1 MGLTTE
7 DSLSQTIDRAVKRY
21 SSLFKL
27 PSYARVVVLLA
38 LICIGGGLISTAALF
53 PSVEGLLSGL
63 LLGSSLFLLNLVSS
77 YVISTLVLRG
87 DAIYDLRRTVALSL
101 FCWMMWLIF
110 IIMGVAAAI
119 PFGLRWW
126 VRLCLLGFA
135 AVVILRLI
143 VFDSTSSKSYGRRLI
158 ASLLQPFA
166 CAIPFLVFWA
176 AIPYPLTAYM
186 LLHFVFSLGVSIAA
200 SHFLLSTL
208 NRVGQQTLGVPSMS
222 LLKAFLLNWIMDLNA
237 PLEELLENLGEEQ
250 DVEVSL
256 MKFGSSKPKAVMVIP
271 SVHPGP
277 FKNVG
282 SSALPSMLK
291 SALQKKLN
299 CVVCV
304 PHGLFGHELDL
315 ASQAQNQKLINR
327 ILESTDFE
335 AAEAKATP
343 FVTFSNGAATACC
356 QIFGKF
362 VFVSFTLAPKT
373 TEDLPQDLGLYVR
386 EEAEKRGL
394 TCSGVVNAHNSI
406 DGVANM
412 QESLDELKAVAVAC
426 LEKAVLQERVPFHV
440 GAATVIPE
448 EFTIREGMGPGGITT
463 IVVKVGK
470 QKTAYIVIDGNNMV
484 SGLREKVLLALHSL
498 GIDDGEVFTTDTH
511 AVSAVILS
519 QRGYNAVGEAIDHE
533 RLIAYVKEAT
543 TAAMS
548 NLESVKAAS
557 CCNITV
563 PNVKVIGKKL
573 LETLCL
579 LVDRTIQKAKRIVV
593 PIFGISGLF
602 LMLILLF
609 V

>member
-1 MGLTTE
+1 MDLATE

-53 PSVEGLLSGL
+53 PSLDGLLSGL

-87 DAIYDLRRTVALSL
+87 DTIYDLRRTVALSL
-101 FCWMMWLIF
+101 FCWMMWLAF
-110 IIMGVAAAI
+110 IIIGVVVAT
-119 PFGLRWW
+119 PFGLSWW
-126 VRLCLLGFA
+126 VRLCLLGFS

-143 VFDSTSSKSYGRRLI
+143 VFDSTSRKSYGRRLI
-158 ASLLQPFA
+158 ASVLQPFA
-166 CAIPFLVFWA
+166 CAVPFLVFWA
-176 AIPYPLTAYM
+176 AIAYPLTLYM
-186 LLHFVFSLGVSIAA
+186 LLYFVFSLGISIAA
-200 SHFLLSTL
+200 SHFFLSTL
-208 NRVGQQTLGVPSMS
+208 NRVGQQTLRVPSIS

-237 PLEELLENLGEEQ
+237 PLEELLEKLGEEQ
-250 DVEVSL
+250 DIGVSL
-256 MKFGSSKPKAVMVIP
+256 MKFGSSKPKAAMVIP

-277 FKNVG
+277 FKNIG
-282 SSALPSMLK
+282 SSVLPSMLK
-291 SALQKKLN
+291 SALERKLN

-315 ASQAQNQKLINR
+315 ASQAQNQKLIDR
-327 ILESTDFE
+327 IVESADFE
-335 AAEAKATP
+335 AVETKATS
-343 FVTFSNGAATACC
+343 FVTLSNGTATACC

-362 VFVSFTLAPKT
+362 VFISFTLAPKT

-412 QESLDELKAVAVAC
+412 QESLVELKAVAVAC
-426 LEKAVLQERVPFHV
+426 LEKAVLKERLPFQV

-448 EFTIREGMGPGGITT
+448 EFTIRDGMGPGGITT

-470 QKTAYIVIDGNNMV
+470 QKAAYIVIDGNNMV
-484 SGLREKVLLALHSL
+484 SGLREKVLSALHSL

-533 RLIAYVKEAT
+533 RLIAHIKEAT
-543 TAAMS
+543 VVAMS
-548 NLESVKAAS
+548 KLEHVKTAS

-563 PNVKVIGKKL
+563 PSVKVIGKKR

-579 LVDRTIQKAKRIVV
+579 LVDRAIWKAKRIVV

>member
-1 MGLTTE
+1 MDLATE

-53 PSVEGLLSGL
+53 PSLDGLLSGL

-87 DAIYDLRRTVALSL
+87 DTIYDLRRTVALSL
-101 FCWMMWLIF
+101 FCWMMWLAF
-110 IIMGVAAAI
+110 IIIGVVVAT
-119 PFGLRWW
+119 PFGLSWW
-126 VRLCLLGFA
+126 VRLCLLGFS

-143 VFDSTSSKSYGRRLI
+143 VFDSTSRKSYGRRLI
-158 ASLLQPFA
+158 ASVLQPFA
-166 CAIPFLVFWA
+166 CAVPFLVFWT
-176 AIPYPLTAYM
+176 AIAYPLTLYM
-186 LLHFVFSLGVSIAA
+186 LLYFVFSLGISIAA
-200 SHFLLSTL
+200 SHFFLSTL
-208 NRVGQQTLGVPSMS
+208 NRVGQQTLGVPSIS

-237 PLEELLENLGEEQ
+237 PLEELLEKLGEEQ
-250 DVEVSL
+250 DIGVSL
-256 MKFGSSKPKAVMVIP
+256 MKFGSSKPKAAMVIP

-277 FKNVG
+277 FKNIG
-282 SSALPSMLK
+282 SSVLPSMLK
-291 SALQKKLN
+291 SALERKLN

-315 ASQAQNQKLINR
+315 ASQAQNQKLIDR
-327 ILESTDFE
+327 IVESADFE
-335 AAEAKATP
+335 AAETKATS
-343 FVTFSNGAATACC
+343 FVTLSNGTATACC

-362 VFVSFTLAPKT
+362 VFISFTLAPKT

-426 LEKAVLQERVPFHV
+426 LEKAVLKERLPFQV

-448 EFTIREGMGPGGITT
+448 EFTIRDGMGPGGITT

-470 QKTAYIVIDGNNMV
+470 QKAAYIVIDGNNMV
-484 SGLREKVLLALHSL
+484 SGLREKVLSALHSL

-533 RLIAYVKEAT
+533 RLIAHIKEAT
-543 TAAMS
+543 VVAMS
-548 NLESVKAAS
+548 KLEHVKTAS

-563 PNVKVIGKKL
+563 PSIKVIGKKR

-579 LVDRTIQKAKRIVV
+579 LVDRAIWKAKRIVV

>member
-1 MGLTTE
+1 MDLATE

-53 PSVEGLLSGL
+53 PSLDGLLSGL

-87 DAIYDLRRTVALSL
+87 DTIYDLRRTVALSL
-101 FCWMMWLIF
+101 FCWMMWLAF
-110 IIMGVAAAI
+110 IIIGVVVAT
-119 PFGLRWW
+119 PFGLSWW
-126 VRLCLLGFA
+126 VRLCLLGLS

-143 VFDSTSSKSYGRRLI
+143 VFDSTSRKSYGRRLI
-158 ASLLQPFA
+158 ASVLQPFA
-166 CAIPFLVFWA
+166 CAVPFLVFWT
-176 AIPYPLTAYM
+176 AIAYPLTLYM
-186 LLHFVFSLGVSIAA
+186 LLYFVFSLGISIAA
-200 SHFLLSTL
+200 SHFFLSTL
-208 NRVGQQTLGVPSMS
+208 NRVGQQTLGVPSIS

-237 PLEELLENLGEEQ
+237 PLEELLEKLGEEQ
-250 DVEVSL
+250 DIGVSL
-256 MKFGSSKPKAVMVIP
+256 MKFGSSKPKAAMVIP

-277 FKNVG
+277 FKNIG
-282 SSALPSMLK
+282 SSVLPSMLK
-291 SALQKKLN
+291 SALERKLN

-315 ASQAQNQKLINR
+315 ASQAQNQKLIDR
-327 ILESTDFE
+327 IVESADFE
-335 AAEAKATP
+335 AAETKATS
-343 FVTFSNGAATACC
+343 FVTLSNGTATACC

-362 VFVSFTLAPKT
+362 VFISFTLAPKT

-426 LEKAVLQERVPFHV
+426 LEKAVLKERLPFQV

-448 EFTIREGMGPGGITT
+448 EFTIRDGMGPGGITT

-470 QKTAYIVIDGNNMV
+470 QKAAYIVIDGNNMV
-484 SGLREKVLLALHSL
+484 SGLREKVLSALHSL

-533 RLIAYVKEAT
+533 RLIAHIKEAT
-543 TAAMS
+543 VVAMS
-548 NLESVKAAS
+548 KLEHVKTAS

-563 PNVKVIGKKL
+563 PSIKVIGKKR

-579 LVDRTIQKAKRIVV
+579 LVDRAIWKAKRIVV

>member
-38 LICIGGGLISTAALF
+38 LICIGGGLTSTAALF

-176 AIPYPLTAYM
+176 AIPYSLTAYM
-186 LLHFVFSLGVSIAA
+186 LLYFVFSLGVSIAA

-250 DVEVSL
+250 NVEVSL

-315 ASQAQNQKLINR
+315 ASQAQNQKLINC

-343 FVTFSNGAATACC
+343 FVTFSNEAATACC

-426 LEKAVLQERVPFHV
+426 LEKAVLQERVPFQV

-448 EFTIREGMGPGGITT
+448 EFTIGEGMGPGGITT

-498 GIDDGEVFTTDTH
+498 GIGDGEVFTTDTH

-543 TAAMS
+543 AAAMS

-563 PNVKVIGKKL
+563 PNVKVIGKKR

>member
-1 MGLTTE
+1 MDLATE

-53 PSVEGLLSGL
+53 PSLDGLLSGL

-87 DAIYDLRRTVALSL
+87 DTIYDLRRTVALSL
-101 FCWMMWLIF
+101 FCWMMWLAF
-110 IIMGVAAAI
+110 IIIGVVVAT
-119 PFGLRWW
+119 PFGLSWW
-126 VRLCLLGFA
+126 VRLCLLGLS

-143 VFDSTSSKSYGRRLI
+143 VFDSTSRKSYGRRLI
-158 ASLLQPFA
+158 ASVLQPFA
-166 CAIPFLVFWA
+166 CAVPFLVFWT
-176 AIPYPLTAYM
+176 AIAYPLTLYM
-186 LLHFVFSLGVSIAA
+186 LLYFVFSLGISIAA
-200 SHFLLSTL
+200 SHFFLSTL
-208 NRVGQQTLGVPSMS
+208 NRVGQQTLGVPSIS

-237 PLEELLENLGEEQ
+237 PLEELLEKLGEEQ
-250 DVEVSL
+250 DIGVSL
-256 MKFGSSKPKAVMVIP
+256 MKFGSSKPKAAMVIP

-277 FKNVG
+277 FKNIG
-282 SSALPSMLK
+282 SSVLPSMLK
-291 SALQKKLN
+291 SALERKLN

-315 ASQAQNQKLINR
+315 ASQAQNQKLIDR
-327 ILESTDFE
+327 IVESADFE
-335 AAEAKATP
+335 AAETKATS
-343 FVTFSNGAATACC
+343 FVTLSNGTATACC

-362 VFVSFTLAPKT
+362 VFISFTLAPKT

-426 LEKAVLQERVPFHV
+426 LEKAVLKERLPFQV

-448 EFTIREGMGPGGITT
+448 EFTIRDGMGSGGITT

-470 QKTAYIVIDGNNMV
+470 QKAAYIVIDGNNMV
-484 SGLREKVLLALHSL
+484 SGLREKVLSALHSL

-533 RLIAYVKEAT
+533 RLIAHIKEAT
-543 TAAMS
+543 VVAMS
-548 NLESVKAAS
+548 KLEHVKTAS

-563 PNVKVIGKKL
+563 PSVKVIGKKR

-579 LVDRTIQKAKRIVV
+579 LVDRAIWKAKRIVV

>member
-1 MGLTTE
+1 MDLATE

-53 PSVEGLLSGL
+53 PSLDGLLSGL

-87 DAIYDLRRTVALSL
+87 DTIYDLRRTVALSL
-101 FCWMMWLIF
+101 FCWMMWLAF
-110 IIMGVAAAI
+110 IIIGVVVAT
-119 PFGLRWW
+119 PFGLSWW
-126 VRLCLLGFA
+126 VRLCLLGLS

-143 VFDSTSSKSYGRRLI
+143 VFDSTSRKSYGRRLI
-158 ASLLQPFA
+158 ASVLQPFA
-166 CAIPFLVFWA
+166 CAVPFLVFWT
-176 AIPYPLTAYM
+176 AIAYPLTLYM
-186 LLHFVFSLGVSIAA
+186 LLYFVFSLGISIAA
-200 SHFLLSTL
+200 SHFFLSTL
-208 NRVGQQTLGVPSMS
+208 NRVGQQTLGVPSIS

-237 PLEELLENLGEEQ
+237 PLEELLEKLGEEQ
-250 DVEVSL
+250 DIGVSL
-256 MKFGSSKPKAVMVIP
+256 MKFGSSKPKAAMVIP

-277 FKNVG
+277 FKNIG
-282 SSALPSMLK
+282 SSVLPSMLK
-291 SALQKKLN
+291 SALERKLN

-315 ASQAQNQKLINR
+315 ASQAQNQKLIDR
-327 ILESTDFE
+327 IVESADFE
-335 AAEAKATP
+335 AAETKATS
-343 FVTFSNGAATACC
+343 FVTLSNGTATACC

-362 VFVSFTLAPKT
+362 VFISFTLAPKT

-426 LEKAVLQERVPFHV
+426 LEKAVLKERLHFQV

-448 EFTIREGMGPGGITT
+448 EFTIRDGMGPGGITT

-470 QKTAYIVIDGNNMV
+470 QKAAYIVIDGNNMV
-484 SGLREKVLLALHSL
+484 SGLREKVLSALHSL

-533 RLIAYVKEAT
+533 RLIAHIKEAT
-543 TAAMS
+543 VVAMS
-548 NLESVKAAS
+548 KLEHVKTAS

-563 PNVKVIGKKL
+563 PSVKVIGKKR

-579 LVDRTIQKAKRIVV
+579 LVDRAIWKAKRIVV

>member
-1 MGLTTE
+1 M
-7 DSLSQTIDRAVKRY
+7 
-21 SSLFKL
+21 LF
-27 PSYARVVVLLA
+27 R
-38 LICIGGGLISTAALF
+38 
-53 PSVEGLLSGL
+53 
-63 LLGSSLFLLNLVSS
+63 
-77 YVISTLVLRG
+77 
-87 DAIYDLRRTVALSL
+87 
-101 FCWMMWLIF
+101 
-110 IIMGVAAAI
+110 
-119 PFGLRWW
+119 
-126 VRLCLLGFA
+126 
-135 AVVILRLI
+135 
-143 VFDSTSSKSYGRRLI
+143 
-158 ASLLQPFA
+158 
-166 CAIPFLVFWA
+166 
-176 AIPYPLTAYM
+176 
-186 LLHFVFSLGVSIAA
+186 
-200 SHFLLSTL
+200 
-208 NRVGQQTLGVPSMS
+208 S
-222 LLKAFLLNWIMDLNA
+222 LLKAFLLDWIMDLNA

-335 AAEAKATP
+335 AAGAKATP

-426 LEKAVLQERVPFHV
+426 LEKAVLQERVPFQV

-463 IVVKVGK
+463 IVVKVSK

-498 GIDDGEVFTTDTH
+498 GIDDGE
-511 AVSAVILS
+511 
-519 QRGYNAVGEAIDHE
+519 
-533 RLIAYVKEAT
+533 
-543 TAAMS
+543 
-548 NLESVKAAS
+548 
-557 CCNITV
+557 
-563 PNVKVIGKKL
+563 IGRAH
-573 LETLCL
+573 
-579 LVDRTIQKAKRIVV
+579 V
-593 PIFGISGLF
+593 
-602 LMLILLF
+602 
-609 V
+609 

>member
-1 MGLTTE
+1 MDLATE

-53 PSVEGLLSGL
+53 PSLDGLLSGL

-87 DAIYDLRRTVALSL
+87 DTIYDLRRTVALSL
-101 FCWMMWLIF
+101 FCWMMWLAF
-110 IIMGVAAAI
+110 IIIGVVVAT
-119 PFGLRWW
+119 PFRLSWW
-126 VRLCLLGFA
+126 VRLCLLGFS

-143 VFDSTSSKSYGRRLI
+143 VFDSTSRKSYGRRLI
-158 ASLLQPFA
+158 ASVLQPFA
-166 CAIPFLVFWA
+166 CAVPFLVFWT
-176 AIPYPLTAYM
+176 AIAYPLTLYM
-186 LLHFVFSLGVSIAA
+186 LLYFVFSLGISIAA
-200 SHFLLSTL
+200 SHFFLSTL
-208 NRVGQQTLGVPSMS
+208 NRVGQQTLRVPSIS

-237 PLEELLENLGEEQ
+237 PLEELLEKLGEEQ
-250 DVEVSL
+250 DIGVSL
-256 MKFGSSKPKAVMVIP
+256 MKFGSSKPKAAMVIP

-277 FKNVG
+277 FKNIG
-282 SSALPSMLK
+282 SSVLPSMLK
-291 SALQKKLN
+291 SALERKLN

-315 ASQAQNQKLINR
+315 ASQAQNQKLIDR
-327 ILESTDFE
+327 IVESADFE
-335 AAEAKATP
+335 AVETKATS
-343 FVTFSNGAATACC
+343 FVTLSNGTATACC

-362 VFVSFTLAPKT
+362 VFISFTLAPKT

-412 QESLDELKAVAVAC
+412 QESLVELKAVAVAC
-426 LEKAVLQERVPFHV
+426 LEKAVLKERLPFQV

-448 EFTIREGMGPGGITT
+448 EFTIRDGMGPGGITT

-470 QKTAYIVIDGNNMV
+470 QKAAYIVIDGNNMV
-484 SGLREKVLLALHSL
+484 SGLREKVLSALHSL

-533 RLIAYVKEAT
+533 RLIAHIKEAT
-543 TAAMS
+543 VVAMS
-548 NLESVKAAS
+548 KLEHVKTAS

-563 PNVKVIGKKL
+563 PSVKVIGKKR

-579 LVDRTIQKAKRIVV
+579 LVDRAIWKAKRIVV

>member
-53 PSVEGLLSGL
+53 PSVEGLLRGL

-143 VFDSTSSKSYGRRLI
+143 VFDSTSRKSYGRRLI

-186 LLHFVFSLGVSIAA
+186 LLYFVFSLGVSIAA

-250 DVEVSL
+250 DVKVSL

-291 SALQKKLN
+291 SALERKLG

-426 LEKAVLQERVPFHV
+426 LEKAVLQERVPFQV

-543 TAAMS
+543 AAAMS

-563 PNVKVIGKKL
+563 PNVKVIGKKR

-579 LVDRTIQKAKRIVV
+579 LVDRAIQKAKRIVV

>member
-53 PSVEGLLSGL
+53 PSLEGLLSGL
-63 LLGSSLFLLNLVSS
+63 LLGASLFLLNLVSS
-77 YVISTLVLRG
+77 YVINTLVLRE

-101 FCWMMWLIF
+101 FCWMTWLAF
-110 IIMGVAAAI
+110 IIVGVVAAI
-119 PFGLRWW
+119 PFGPSWW
-126 VRLCLLGFA
+126 VRFCLLGFS

-143 VFDSTSSKSYGRRLI
+143 VFDSTSRKSYGRRLT
-158 ASLLQPFA
+158 ASLLQPLS
-166 CAIPFLVFWA
+166 CMIPFLALWA
-176 AIPYPLTAYM
+176 ARAYSLTPYM
-186 LLHFVFSLGVSIAA
+186 LLYFAFSLAISIA
-200 SHFLLSTL
+200 STRLFLSTL
-208 NRVGQQTLGVPSMS
+208 NGVGQQTLGVPSVS
-222 LLKAFLLNWIMDLNA
+222 FLKAFLLNWIMDLNA
-237 PLEELLENLGEEQ
+237 PLEELLEKLGEEQ

-256 MKFGSSKPKAVMVIP
+256 IKFGSSKPKAVMVIP

-277 FKNVG
+277 FKNIG

-291 SALQKKLN
+291 SALERKLG

-335 AAEAKATP
+335 AAEAKATSS
-343 FVTFSNGAATACC
+343 VTFSNGTATACC

-362 VFVSFTLAPKT
+362 VFISFTLAPKT

-426 LEKAVLQERVPFHV
+426 LEKAVLQERVPFQV

-498 GIDDGEVFTTDTH
+498 GIDGGEVFTTDTH

-543 TAAMS
+543 AAAMS
-548 NLESVKAAS
+548 NLESVKGAS

-563 PNVKVIGKKL
+563 PNVKVIGKER

-579 LVDRTIQKAKRIVV
+579 LVDRAIQKAKRIVV

>member
-38 LICIGGGLISTAALF
+38 LICIGGGLTSTAALF

-77 YVISTLVLRG
+77 YIISTLVLRG

-176 AIPYPLTAYM
+176 AIPYSLTAYM
-186 LLHFVFSLGVSIAA
+186 LLYFVFSLGVSIAA

-250 DVEVSL
+250 NVEVSL

-315 ASQAQNQKLINR
+315 ASQAQNQKLINC

-343 FVTFSNGAATACC
+343 FVTFSNEAATACC

-426 LEKAVLQERVPFHV
+426 LEKAVLQERVPFQV

-448 EFTIREGMGPGGITT
+448 EFTIGEGMGPGGITT

-498 GIDDGEVFTTDTH
+498 GIGDGEVFTTDTH

-543 TAAMS
+543 AAAMS

-563 PNVKVIGKKL
+563 PNVKVIGKKR

>member
-1 MGLTTE
+1 
-7 DSLSQTIDRAVKRY
+7 
-21 SSLFKL
+21 
-27 PSYARVVVLLA
+27 VLLA

-101 FCWMMWLIF
+101 FCWVMWLIF
-110 IIMGVAAAI
+110 IVIGVAAAI
-119 PFGLRWW
+119 PLELSWW

-143 VFDSTSSKSYGRRLI
+143 VFDSTSRKSYGRRLT
-158 ASLLQPFA
+158 ASLLQPLS
-166 CAIPFLVFWA
+166 CMIPFLALWVA
-176 AIPYPLTAYM
+176 RAPYSLTPYM
-186 LLHFVFSLGVSIAA
+186 LLYFAFSLAISIASA
-200 SHFLLSTL
+200 RLFLSTL
-208 NRVGQQTLGVPSMS
+208 NGVGQQTLGVPSVS
-222 LLKAFLLNWIMDLNA
+222 FLKAFLLNWIMDLNA
-237 PLEELLENLGEEQ
+237 PLEELLEKLGEEQ

-256 MKFGSSKPKAVMVIP
+256 IKFGSSKPKAVMVIP

-277 FKNVG
+277 FKNIG

-291 SALQKKLN
+291 SALERKLG

-315 ASQAQNQKLINR
+315 ASQAQNRKLITR

-335 AAEAKATP
+335 AAEAKAAP
-343 FVTFSNGAATACC
+343 SVTFSNGTATACC
-356 QIFGKF
+356 QTFGKF
-362 VFVSFTLAPKT
+362 VFISFTLAPKT

-394 TCSGVVNAHNSI
+394 TCSCVVNAHNSI

-426 LEKAVLQERVPFHV
+426 LEKTVLQERVPFQV

-448 EFTIREGMGPGGITT
+448 EFTIRDGMGPGGITA

-470 QKTAYIVIDGNNMV
+470 QKTAYVVIDGNNMV

-498 GIDDGEVFTTDTH
+498 DIDDGEVFTTDTH
-511 AVSAVILS
+511 AVSAVILN

-543 TAAMS
+543 AAAMS

-557 CCNITV
+557 CCNIVV
-563 PNVKVIGKKL
+563 PSVKVIGKKR
-573 LETLCL
+573 LEALCL
-579 LVDRTIQKAKRIVV
+579 LVDRAIQKAKRIVV